1 MRIGMFVP
9 VLMSLLGHGALLQNE
24 YVQWQAQQAQRL
36 LPRLLNV
43 QSAARQL
50 GPTRPARLAHTSSV
64 RSVMSADRPSA
75 LPTPERLSPWVAL
88 SSAWKSSGSF
98 RDFMAHVRQAQGDVV
113 SFHLWPVLPPTYL
126 LQGRA
131 ANQAI
136 LSDLDFAL
144 EQILQELVN
153 LLPVQA
159 RVPSEVDVA
168 LQQNVA
174 QLFQSERFVNGRI
187 PSLRRLSQKL
197 RDKWLSGSGEL
208 DVFFGL
214 SEYVLTANLEI
225 LYGERFT
232 EKNAAQLTARF
243 DTWVQNIAN
252 GQLVG
257 FFGDL
262 GDLLREEI
270 RELQQN
276 PSKGRR
282 QRQTNV
288 DREGYQSVLQVYL
301 DSGALDRMDEDSVV
315 GLLSMTLM
323 AAVFNTQVSLAWIL
337 VHLYGDAAL
346 LDRAREEIRACPKL
360 DEYQELSHLKFL
372 NSCIDESVRMHTM
385 LPGNTV
391 LRKTK
396 RDIRLGDSTVKEGSV
411 LWLYP
416 NAVHLDDTYFPEPKK
431 FCPMRLLN
439 QNLERQQKDFELVT
453 FGHGQKRCI
462 GEKMA
467 RAMVITFLAE
477 VLPAMDATSPAS
489 LPEEGLFDLIAAS
502 DLHLLDRKPRGQG
515 TA

>member
-1 MRIGMFVP
+1 
-9 VLMSLLGHGALLQNE
+9 
-24 YVQWQAQQAQRL
+24 
-36 LPRLLNV
+36 
-43 QSAARQL
+43 
-50 GPTRPARLAHTSSV
+50 
-64 RSVMSADRPSA
+64 
-75 LPTPERLSPWVAL
+75 
-88 SSAWKSSGSF
+88 
-98 RDFMAHVRQAQGDVV
+98 
-113 SFHLWPVLPPTYL
+113 
-126 LQGRA
+126 
-131 ANQAI
+131 
-136 LSDLDFAL
+136 
-144 EQILQELVN
+144 VN

-159 RVPSEVDVA
+159 RVPSEVDVE

-174 QLFQSERFVNGRI
+174 QLFQSERVVNGRL
-187 PSLRRLSQKL
+187 SSFRRLSRKL
-197 RDKWLSGSGEL
+197 RDGWLSGRGEL
-208 DVFFGL
+208 DVFLGL
-214 SEYVLTANLEI
+214 SEYILVANLEI

-232 EKNAAQLTARF
+232 QKNAPQLTARF

-270 RELQQN
+270 RDMQQN
-276 PSKGRR
+276 PGKHSDGP
-282 QRQTNV
+282 
-288 DREGYQSVLQVYL
+288 SVLQVYL
-301 DSGALDRMDEDSVV
+301 NSGALDRLDEDAIV

-346 LDRAREEIRACPKL
+346 LDRAREEIRACPNL
-360 DEYQELSHLKFL
+360 DDYQELIRLEFL

-396 RDIRLGDSTVKEGSV
+396 KDIRIGETTVKEGSV

-416 NAVHLDDTYFPEPKK
+416 NAVHLDEQFFPEPKK
-431 FCPMRLLN
+431 FCPMRMLN
-439 QNLERQQKDFELVT
+439 NKLERQTKDFELVT

-477 VLPAMDATSPAS
+477 VLPAMDATSPER
-489 LPEEGLFDLIAAS
+489 LPEDGLFDLIAAS
-502 DLHLLDRKPRGQG
+502 DLHLLDRKPRLNG

>member
-1 MRIGMFVP
+1 
-9 VLMSLLGHGALLQNE
+9 
-24 YVQWQAQQAQRL
+24 
-36 LPRLLNV
+36 
-43 QSAARQL
+43 
-50 GPTRPARLAHTSSV
+50 
-64 RSVMSADRPSA
+64 
-75 LPTPERLSPWVAL
+75 
-88 SSAWKSSGSF
+88 
-98 RDFMAHVRQAQGDVV
+98 
-113 SFHLWPVLPPTYL
+113 
-126 LQGRA
+126 
-131 ANQAI
+131 
-136 LSDLDFAL
+136 
-144 EQILQELVN
+144 
-153 LLPVQA
+153 
-159 RVPSEVDVA
+159 
-168 LQQNVA
+168 
-174 QLFQSERFVNGRI
+174 
-187 PSLRRLSQKL
+187 
-197 RDKWLSGSGEL
+197 
-208 DVFFGL
+208 
-214 SEYVLTANLEI
+214 
-225 LYGERFT
+225 
-232 EKNAAQLTARF
+232 
-243 DTWVQNIAN
+243 
-252 GQLVG
+252 
-257 FFGDL
+257 
-262 GDLLREEI
+262 
-270 RELQQN
+270 
-276 PSKGRR
+276 
-282 QRQTNV
+282 V

-346 LDRAREEIRACPKL
+346 LYRAREEIRACPKL

>member
-1 MRIGMFVP
+1 MRVGVLVH
-9 VLMSLLGHGALLQNE
+9 VLMALLGHGALLQAE
-24 YVQWQAQQAQRL
+24 FVPRQGQRAQRL
-36 LPRLLNV
+36 LPRLLNL

-50 GPTRPARLAHTSSV
+50 GPIRARAERGRASTV
-64 RSVMSADRPSA
+64 RSVLSADGRNTALPTPHTA

-88 SSAWKSSGSF
+88 TGAWKASTF
-98 RDFMAHVRQAQGDVV
+98 QEFMAHVREAQGDVV

-126 LQGRA
+126 LQGTA
-131 ANQAI
+131 ANRAI
-136 LSDLDFAL
+136 LNDLDFAL

-174 QLFQSERFVNGRI
+174 QLFQSERFVNGRL
-187 PSLRRLSQKL
+187 PSLRRLSHQL
-197 RDKWLSGSGEL
+197 RDKWLSGRGEL

-214 SEYVLTANLEI
+214 SEYVLAANLQI

-232 EKNAAQLTARF
+232 EKNGAQLKARF

-262 GDLLREEI
+262 GELLREEI
-270 RELQQN
+270 HDMQQN
-276 PSKGRR
+276 PGRKS
-282 QRQTNV
+282 
-288 DREGYQSVLQVYL
+288 DGESVLQVYL
-301 DSGALDRMDEDSVV
+301 DSGSLDRLDEDSIV

-346 LDRAREEIRACPKL
+346 LDKAREEIRACPKL
-360 DEYQELSHLKFL
+360 DDYQELSKLKFL

-396 RDIRLGDSTVKEGSV
+396 RDIRIGDSTVKEGSV
-411 LWLYP
+411 MWLYP
-416 NAVHLDDTYFPEPKK
+416 NAVHLDDKFFPEPKK
-431 FCPMRLLN
+431 FCPYRLLKN
-439 QNLERQQKDFELVT
+439 KGERQQRDFELVT

-467 RAMVITFLAE
+467 RAMVTTFLAE
-477 VLPAMDATSPAS
+477 VLPAMDATSPDR
-489 LPEEGLFDLIAAS
+489 LPEDGLFDLIAAS
-502 DLHLLDRKPRGQG
+502 DLHLLDRKARVNS